1 MNIERYQIRI
11 YLSQKEN
18 GDFSGSRTEAVGS
31 SDKKCHSYVKKRTLC
46 VPGLKK
52 NYFTQI

>member
-1 MNIERYQIRI
+1 MNREIPDKNIFITERKWR
-11 YLSQKEN
+11 
-18 GDFSGSRTEAVGS
+18 FSGNRPEAVGS